1 MRDYQWEFIEFA
13 ISSQVLVFGDFELK
27 SGRRSPYFFN
37 AGKFNNGSDLL
48 LLGQF
53 YAKALLNSKLEYD
66 VLFGPAY
73 KGIPLVCALAM
84 SLPEKNDF
92 AFNRK
97 EVKDHGEGGSFVGTP
112 LRGKVVVIDD
122 VITAVRFI
130 ILILQGTAIRES
142 AEMIEKENAT
152 ISGVLIAI
160 DRQEKGN
167 NTQVSAVQQ
176 VSKDLGIPVISIIT
190 ISDVIEYLRGKD
202 GIYEPELQDMENYR
216 REWGI

>member
-1 MRDYQWEFIEFA
+1 MLNWTGFKNYCINLDEFIREFH
-13 ISSQVLVFGDFELK
+13 LK
-27 SGRRSPYFFN
+27 
-37 AGKFNNGSDLL
+37 
-48 LLGQF
+48 
-53 YAKALLNSKLEYD
+53 LNCIIRCSIY
-66 VLFGPAY
+66 
-73 KGIPLVCALAM
+73 
-84 SLPEKNDF
+84 
-92 AFNRK
+92 
-97 EVKDHGEGGSFVGTP
+97 TT
-112 LRGKVVVIDD
+112 
-122 VITAVRFI
+122 TAVRFI

-142 AEMIEKENAT
+142 AEMIQKENAT

-202 GIYEPELQDMENYR
+202 GIYEKELQDMENYR